1 MKKNLSIAVA
11 ALFALSVAPGVAKAD
26 LSFNSSGTGTMM
38 ESDVTCGGCSFNVN
52 GLPNENPGTT
62 LPLGELDSNG
72 AAGTITFTYLGHE
85 AGFTNQFQINIG
97 SMGSFN
103 TGSSLVGDQLTLSAA
118 SFGLGAVPFTFSTTT
133 PTGQGSAINGGAWTD
148 GTSIGLIGTNMTD
161 TATPSPPGGTYAF
174 VIGFDDSGCQGCSNP
189 PSDND
194 WDDIVVGVNF
204 VSAVP
209 EPEIYAMMGIGLMLM
224 GFVARRRNLF

>member
-26 LSFNSSGTGTMM
+26 LSFNNNAGTGTIT
-38 ESDVTCGGCSFNVN
+38 ETDGFNVS
-52 GLPNENPGTT
+52 GLPTLTMGTI
-62 LPLGELDSNG
+62 LQLGEVDSNG

-85 AGFTNQFQINIG
+85 SGFTNQFQITIG

-103 TGSSLVGDQLTLSAA
+103 TGSAVGDQLTLNASDFAA
-118 SFGLGAVPFTFSTTT
+118 GAVPFQFTTIS
-133 PTGQGSAINGGAWTD
+133 PTGQGSAINGGTWSL
-148 GTSIGLIGTNMTD
+148 GTSIALIGTNITD
-161 TATPSPPGGTYAF
+161 TATPSPPGGSYAF
-174 VIGFDDSGCQGCSNP
+174 VIGFDDSGCAGCTNP
-189 PSDND
+189 SSDHD
-194 WDDIVVGVNF
+194 WDDLAVGVNF

-209 EPEIYAMMGIGLMLM
+209 EPEIYAMMGIGLLLM